1 MGGAGWGRCL
11 DTELVGAHCCGAPRE
26 AFGGQCDD
34 PCCAHFLLQVAAL
47 GPRLAGGST
56 LWLCLLRA
64 MFLLLP
70 LPSPSPS
77 PSPSPPAARILRIPR
92 APPAARAWQ
101 VRKRAFPIIRFGAL
115 ISSKFVVRDEPVP
128 AQPRWA
134 GEVCSPLR
142 CDLSCICELGRR
154 PRVNASVSPPSWF
167 PVTFFLLLQH
177 LTRSGL
183 AFPPCPQGAAWL
195 ASLGGKWNSSV
206 CSAFAAWSAVAG
218 GCCPGIVYLR
228 SERVAFPLSHHPDFL

>member
-1 MGGAGWGRCL
+1 MIIEHAFPGHVGRPLALALGGRGWGGSAEL
-11 DTELVGAHCCGAPRE
+11 DGAHCCGAPRE
-26 AFGGQCDD
+26 GFGGQCDD

-77 PSPSPPAARILRIPR
+77 PPAAPTLQIPK

-101 VRKRAFPIIRFGAL
+101 VREHAFPVIRFGAF
-115 ISSKFVVRDEPVP
+115 ISSRFIVRGEPVR

-142 CDLSCICELGRR
+142 CDLSCICERGRR
-154 PRVNASVSPPSWF
+154 PRVNASVSLPSWF

-177 LTRSGL
+177 LTRSGR
-183 AFPPCPQGAAWL
+183 AFPL
-195 ASLGGKWNSSV
+195 
-206 CSAFAAWSAVAG
+206 CSAFAAWSPVAG
-218 GCCPGIVYLR
+218 GRCPGIVYLR
-228 SERVAFPLSHHPDFL
+228 SKRVAFPLSHHPDCL